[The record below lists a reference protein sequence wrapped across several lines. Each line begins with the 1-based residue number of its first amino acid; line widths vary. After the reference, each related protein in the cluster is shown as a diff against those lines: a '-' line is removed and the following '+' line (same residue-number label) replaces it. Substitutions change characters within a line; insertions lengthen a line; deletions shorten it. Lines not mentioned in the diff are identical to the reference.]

1 MQIYKIKKLKVTHFR
16 LIDKLNITFNKDINV
31 IIADNGAGK
40 TTILDAIAIGF
51 GAMLTKFPNVSGIT
65 FKKSDLRINSENKLE
80 PFMRIEIESTE
91 NVLWDRTYKR
101 DSTKKTSELD
111 LAPSQNDLFAEQGL
125 QPSLKIPNTQFVSV
139 KSMIPKGRGLK
150 ELNHFIDTI
159 IDNENEDIPYTMPL
173 IIYYGTNRAV
183 FDSPVRKGH
192 FKKSFNR
199 FEALNGVLK
208 SDANFHRFFQWFDT
222 MENLERRK
230 QQERQDFSYKL
241 NELTAVREAIESML
255 PKFKNPRIEINPLLF
270 MIDWEQEDGT
280 IKKFQIEQLSD
291 GYRTVLAM
299 VMDISSRMAEANPQ
313 LGNHSPAIIMIDEL
327 DLHLHPKWQQ
337 TILSDLTRT
346 FPHAQFIVTTHS
358 PQILSTV
365 KKEYIFILEN
375 GSMKQPFQNPYGKRS
390 VVALEDLMDSSSMP
404 PKEVV
409 EEVGLLN
416 IYLEKVRQGDIDS
429 KDVLQLRKRLE
440 EAYGSGYQQLQIADM
455 IINKYKALA
464 KND

>member
-1 MQIYKIKKLKVTHFR
+1 MQVYKIKKLKVTNFR
-16 LIDKLNITFNKDINV
+16 LFDKLNITFNKDINV

-65 FKKSDLRINSENKLE
+65 FKKSDLRINSKNKLE

-101 DSTKKTSELD
+101 DSTEKTSEL
-111 LAPSQNDLFAEQGL
+111 
-125 QPSLKIPNTQFVSV
+125 
-139 KSMIPKGRGLK
+139 IPKGRGLK
-150 ELNHFIDTI
+150 KLNNFVDTI
-159 IDNENEDIPYTMPL
+159 IDNENEDIPYAMPL

-183 FDSPVRKGH
+183 FDSPVKKGN

-199 FEALNGVLK
+199 FEALNGVLN
-208 SDANFHRFFQWFDT
+208 SNANFQRFFQWFDT

-230 QQERQDFSYKL
+230 QQEKKDFSYNL

-255 PKFKNPRIEINPLLF
+255 PKFKNPRIEINPLRF
-270 MIDWEQEDGT
+270 FVDWEQEDGT

-299 VMDISSRMAEANPQ
+299 VMDISSRMSEANPQ
-313 LGNHSPAIIMIDEL
+313 LGNNSQAIIMIDEL

-346 FPHAQFIVTTHS
+346 FPNAQFIVTTHS

-375 GSMKQPFQNPYGKRS
+375 GSMKRPFQNTYGKRS
-390 VVALEDLMDSSSMP
+390 LVALEDLIDSSSMP

-409 EEVGLLN
+409 KEVGLLSL
-416 IYLEKVRQGDIDS
+416 YLERVRQGDIDS
-429 KDVLQLRKRLE
+429 KKVLELRKQLE
-440 EAYGSGYQQLQIADM
+440 EAYGSDYQQLQIADM
-455 IINKYKALA
+455 IINKYKALNKA

>member
-16 LIDKLNITFNKDINV
+16 LIDQLNITFNKDINV

-51 GAMLTKFPNVSGIT
+51 GAMLTKFPNIKGMT
-65 FKKSDLRINSENKLE
+65 FKKSDLRINSENKRE

-101 DSTKKTSELD
+101 DSAKKTSEL
-111 LAPSQNDLFAEQGL
+111 
-125 QPSLKIPNTQFVSV
+125 
-139 KSMIPKGRGLK
+139 IPKARGLK
-150 ELNHFIDTI
+150 ELNNFIDTI

-173 IIYYGTNRAV
+173 IVYYGTNRAV
-183 FDSPVRKGH
+183 FDSSVKKGN

-199 FEALNGVLK
+199 FEALNGVLN
-208 SDANFHRFFQWFDT
+208 SNANFHRFFQWFYT
-222 MENLERRK
+222 MENWERQK
-230 QQERQDFSYKL
+230 QQERKDFSYQL

-255 PKFKNPRIEINPLLF
+255 PKFKNPRIEINPLRF
-270 MIDWEQEDGT
+270 VGDWEQEDGT

-299 VMDISSRMAEANPQ
+299 VMDISSRMSEANPQ
-313 LGNHSPAIIMIDEL
+313 LGNNSQAIIMIDEL

-346 FPHAQFIVTTHS
+346 FPNAQFIVTTHS

-416 IYLEKVRQGDIDS
+416 IYLEKVRQGDINS
-429 KDVLQLRKRLE
+429 KEVLQLRKRLE
-440 EAYGSGYQQLQIADM
+440 EAYGSNYQQLQIADM
-455 IINKYKALA
+455 IINKYKAL
-464 KND
+464 N

>member
-1 MQIYKIKKLKVTHFR
+1 MQIYNIKKLKLTHFR
-16 LIDKLNITFNKDINV
+16 LIDQLNITFNKDINV

-101 DSTKKTSELD
+101 DSTKKTSL
-111 LAPSQNDLFAEQGL
+111 L
-125 QPSLKIPNTQFVSV
+125 
-139 KSMIPKGRGLK
+139 IPKATGLK

-159 IDNENEDIPYTMPL
+159 IDNENEDIPYVMPL

-255 PKFKNPRIEINPLLF
+255 PKFKNPRIEINPLRF
-270 MIDWEQEDGT
+270 MIDWEQEEGS

-299 VMDISSRMAEANPQ
+299 VMDISSRMSQANPE

-346 FPHAQFIVTTHS
+346 FPNAQFIVTTHS

-365 KKEYIFILEN
+365 KKEYIFILEK
-375 GSMKQPFQNPYGKRS
+375 GSMKKPFQNPYGKRS

-455 IINKYKALA
+455 IINKYKVLNKA

>member
-1 MQIYKIKKLKVTHFR
+1 
-16 LIDKLNITFNKDINV
+16 
-31 IIADNGAGK
+31 
-40 TTILDAIAIGF
+40 
-51 GAMLTKFPNVSGIT
+51 
-65 FKKSDLRINSENKLE
+65 
-80 PFMRIEIESTE
+80 
-91 NVLWDRTYKR
+91 
-101 DSTKKTSELD
+101 
-111 LAPSQNDLFAEQGL
+111 
-125 QPSLKIPNTQFVSV
+125 
-139 KSMIPKGRGLK
+139 
-150 ELNHFIDTI
+150 
-159 IDNENEDIPYTMPL
+159 
-173 IIYYGTNRAV
+173 
-183 FDSPVRKGH
+183 
-192 FKKSFNR
+192 
-199 FEALNGVLK
+199 
-208 SDANFHRFFQWFDT
+208 
-222 MENLERRK
+222 
-230 QQERQDFSYKL
+230 
-241 NELTAVREAIESML
+241 LTAVREAIESML

-375 GSMKQPFQNPYGKRS
+375 GSM
-390 VVALEDLMDSSSMP
+390 
-404 PKEVV
+404 VV

>member
-51 GAMLTKFPNVSGIT
+51 GAMLTKFPNIKGMT

-101 DSTKKTSELD
+101 DSTKKTSVL
-111 LAPSQNDLFAEQGL
+111 
-125 QPSLKIPNTQFVSV
+125 
-139 KSMIPKGRGLK
+139 IPKARGLK
-150 ELNHFIDTI
+150 ELNNFIDTI
-159 IDNENEDIPYTMPL
+159 IDNENEDIPYAMPL

-183 FDSPVRKGH
+183 FDSPVRKGN

-199 FEALNGVLK
+199 FEALNGVLN
-208 SDANFHRFFQWFDT
+208 SHANFHRFFQWFYT
-222 MENLERRK
+222 MENWERQK
-230 QQERQDFSYKL
+230 QQERKDFSYKL

-255 PKFKNPRIEINPLLF
+255 PKFKNPRIEINPLRF
-270 MIDWEQEDGT
+270 VGDWEQEDGT

-299 VMDISSRMAEANPQ
+299 IMDISSRMSEANPQ
-313 LGNHSPAIIMIDEL
+313 LGNHSQTIIMIDEL

-346 FPHAQFIVTTHS
+346 FPNAQFIVTTHTNFINRQKRIHIYLRKWFNETTFS
-358 PQILSTV
+358 KSV
-365 KKEYIFILEN
+365 WKKKCSRPRRFN
-375 GSMKQPFQNPYGKRS
+375 GKSFDATKRS
-390 VVALEDLMDSSSMP
+390 
-404 PKEVV
+404 
-409 EEVGLLN
+409 GRRGW
-416 IYLEKVRQGDIDS
+416 ITQYL
-429 KDVLQLRKRLE
+429 
-440 EAYGSGYQQLQIADM
+440 
-455 IINKYKALA
+455 
-464 KND
+464 

>member
-1 MQIYKIKKLKVTHFR
+1 M
-16 LIDKLNITFNKDINV
+16 
-31 IIADNGAGK
+31 
-40 TTILDAIAIGF
+40 
-51 GAMLTKFPNVSGIT
+51 P
-65 FKKSDLRINSENKLE
+65 FK
-80 PFMRIEIESTE
+80 
-91 NVLWDRTYKR
+91 
-101 DSTKKTSELD
+101 
-111 LAPSQNDLFAEQGL
+111 QGL
-125 QPSLKIPNTQFVSV
+125 QPSLK
-139 KSMIPKGRGLK
+139 IPKGRGLK

-159 IDNENEDIPYTMPL
+159 IDNENEGIPYTMPL

-183 FDSPVRKGH
+183 FDSSVRKGH

-199 FEALNGVLK
+199 FEALNGVLN
-208 SDANFHRFFQWFDT
+208 SNANFHHFFQWFDT

-230 QQERQDFSYKL
+230 QQERKDFSYKL

-255 PKFKNPRIEINPLLF
+255 PKFKNPRIEINPLRF

-313 LGNHSPAIIMIDEL
+313 LGNNSPAIIMIDEL

-416 IYLEKVRQGDIDS
+416 IY
-429 KDVLQLRKRLE
+429 
-440 EAYGSGYQQLQIADM
+440 
-455 IINKYKALA
+455 N
-464 KND
+464 